1 MHGALS
7 GAVSDAQKKPLS
19 SASLRIVQEETGRER
34 NTATNSKG
42 EFAIAQLAPGPYR
55 VEVVAEG
62 FRKHVQR
69 FVLQV
74 NQEIRMD
81 IPMLAGRMSEEIQVT
96 GSVELLRTESATLG
110 TTIDNR
116 LIQSLPLDGRNFFE
130 LSLLVPGA
138 VTNAQGSAGSVRGD
152 FAINV
157 NGARE
162 DGNSF
167 LLDGVYNGDPKLN
180 AVAATPPVD
189 AIREFEVL
197 TSMYDASF
205 GRNAGGQ
212 LNVIVQSGSN
222 AIHGTAYEYLRAR
235 GLDSTNYFAPK
246 NEPDPEY
253 LRNQFGFSLGGP
265 VRKNKTFFFS
275 DYEGRRV
282 NEGITQTTNVPTAIE
297 RSGDFS
303 QSDPRRPPI
312 DLFTFAPFP
321 GSKIPASR
329 LHPIGKAIASLYPL
343 NNRNVA
349 DQNFV
354 SSPAQIDRDH
364 RFDVRLDHALT
375 RKDELAAR
383 ISFGDRNLFDPFSGQ
398 GNSVVPGYGTNI
410 PRRSQNAMLSET
422 HVFTPSTINEVRFA
436 FNRVALGAYQ
446 EKQGTST
453 NKSIGVPDISSNP
466 RDFGLSYITIT
477 GYSPIGDEV
486 NNPQHSVTNTYQIN
500 DQATWTSGRHLVK
513 FGFDVRLLQ
522 QNAYRDIESRG
533 FISFSGATGNALAEM
548 LQGFPSVSGGATSD
562 NSQHLRTH
570 SYNFFVNDTWRIL
583 HNLTLSYGVRYEYN
597 TPPVDPM
604 DRANLYDPASKSL
617 VKVGSGNVPRGGFE
631 GDKNNFAPRIGLAWS
646 KGGTVVRTGYGIYFD
661 QSALAPGEGLYFS
674 PPYFNLKFYYSY
686 PPLVTLFLQD
696 PFPANFPFPTPSSAL
711 AIQRNLSTGYV
722 QHYNFSVQRQLGK
735 SRVFEIGYAGSKG
748 TKLLA
753 GRDINQPNAS
763 AAQQNPRPVQAYGD
777 ITELESRANS
787 NYNSLQARFQQRFNA
802 GLSVLAAYTFS
813 KSIDDASGFFA
824 SAGDPNFPQDSNNVR
839 AERGL
844 SNFDARQRFSMS
856 YSYDLPIAR
865 KNRLWG
871 GWQTNGIW
879 SFQSGHPFTVAL
891 LSDVDN
897 SNTGRSSLGF
907 GANDRPNRIASGAI
921 SNPSPDKWFDTTAF
935 KTPAFGNF
943 GNSGRNILEGPG
955 LATINLSLIKNT
967 VFHERW
973 TAQFRVE
980 GFNVFDRA
988 NFNQPDN
995 FVGSPTF
1002 GRILSAQS
1010 PRRIQFGFKL
1020 LF

>member
-1 MHGALS
+1 MHSALS
-7 GAVSDAQKKPLS
+7 GVVTDAQKKPLA
-19 SASLRIVQEETGRER
+19 SASLKLVQEETERER
-34 NTATNSKG
+34 IAVANARG
-42 EFAIAQLAPGPYR
+42 EFAIAQLSPGPYR
-55 VEVVAEG
+55 IEVEAQG
-62 FRKHVQR
+62 YRKHIQR

-74 NQEIRMD
+74 NQEIRID
-81 IPMLAGRMSEEIQVT
+81 IPLIAGRMSEVIQVT
-96 GSVELLRTESATLG
+96 GAAELLRTESAALG
-110 TTIDNR
+110 TTIENR

-138 VTNAQGSAGSVRGD
+138 VSNAQGSAGSVRGD

-180 AVAATPPVD
+180 AVGSTPPVD

-197 TSMYDASF
+197 TSTYDASF

-212 LNVIVQSGSN
+212 INVIVQSGSN
-222 AIHGTAYEYLRAR
+222 TIHGTAYEYLRAR

-253 LRNQFGFSLGGP
+253 LRNQFGFSFGGP
-265 VRKNKTFFFS
+265 LRKNKTFFFE

-282 NEGITQTTNVPTAIE
+282 NEGITKTTNVPTALE
-297 RSGDFS
+297 RAGDFS

-321 GSKIPASR
+321 NSRIPASR
-329 LHPIGKAIASLYPL
+329 LNPVGKAIASLYPL
-343 NNRNVA
+343 NNRTVP

-354 SSPAQIDRDH
+354 SSPPLIDRDH
-364 RFDVRLDHALT
+364 RFDLRVDHALT

-383 ISFGDRNLFDPFSGQ
+383 FSFGDRMLFDPFSGQ

-422 HVFTPSTINEVRFA
+422 HVFSPSVINEVRLG

-453 NKSIGVPDISSNP
+453 NKLIGIPEISSNA
-466 RDFGLSYITIT
+466 RDYGLTYITIN

-513 FGFDVRLLQ
+513 LGLDVRLLQ

-562 NSQHLRTH
+562 NPQHLRTH
-570 SYNFFVNDTWRIL
+570 SYNFFVNDTWRIR

-597 TPPVDPM
+597 TPPVDPL
-604 DRANLYDPASKSL
+604 DRANLYDPASKTL
-617 VKVGSGNVPRGGFE
+617 VKVGSGNAPRGGFE
-631 GDKNNFAPRIGLAWS
+631 GDKNNFAPRLGLAWS

-674 PPYFNLKFYYSY
+674 PPYFNLKFYFSY

-696 PFPANFPFPTPSSAL
+696 PFPTNFPFPTPSSAL
-711 AIQRNLSTGYV
+711 AIQRNLSTGYL
-722 QHYNFSVQRQLGK
+722 QHFNFNVQRQLGR

-753 GRDINQPNAS
+753 GRDINQPRAS
-763 AAQQNPRPVQAYGD
+763 AAQQNPRPVQLFGD

-787 NYNSLQARFQQRFNA
+787 NYHSLQARFQQRLHA
-802 GLSVLAAYTFS
+802 GLSILAAYTYS

-824 SAGDPNFPQDSNNVR
+824 SAGDPNFPQDSNYLR

-844 SNFDARQRFSMS
+844 SNFDARQRLSFS
-856 YSYDLPIAR
+856 YSYDLPFAR
-865 KNRLWG
+865 KSRLWG
-871 GWQTNGIW
+871 GWQTNGVW

-891 LSDVDN
+891 LPDVDN

-907 GANDRPNRIASGAI
+907 GANDRPNRIASGI
-921 SNPSPDKWFDTTAF
+921 LSNPSPDKWFDTAAF
-935 KTPAFGNF
+935 KIPAFGNF
-943 GNSGRNILEGPG
+943 GNSGRNILDGPG
-955 LATINLSLIKNT
+955 QATINLSLIKNT

-973 TAQFRVE
+973 TGQFRLE
-980 GFNVFDRA
+980 AFNIFDRA